1 MSGKMNNNNDE
12 LIKSGQAHEGNNI
25 VGVVIVAHGNLA
37 EALLTSSETIVGP
50 LEKVR
55 AVSIDSRNG
64 VERAMKNI
72 REAIEAVDSGSGVLI
87 LTDMFGGSPSNLSL
101 SFLSEKHIEVVTGV
115 NLPMLLKL
123 SSYRQGHCLEEIKD
137 VMCQYGREKI
147 IVASDLLNKQLRE
160 KRLKP

>member
-1 MSGKMNNNNDE
+1 MSKDNNNGE
-12 LIKSGQAHEGNNI
+12 LIKSGQVHEENTI

-37 EALLTSSETIVGP
+37 EALLTSSESIVGP
-50 LEKVR
+50 LEKVK

-64 VERAMKNI
+64 VDRAMQNI
-72 REAIEAVDSGSGVLI
+72 REAIEEVDAGAGVLI

-123 SSYRQGHCLEEIKD
+123 SSYRQGHRLEEIKE
-137 VMCQYGREKI
+137 VMCRYGREKI
-147 IVASDLLNKQLRE
+147 IAASDLLNKQLRE
-160 KRLKP
+160 KKLKS